1 MPLKSNVLEGGA
13 IDSDYR
19 ENVKVILP
27 SFLKKRVEFNNGD
40 CNAQILFQK
49 KELPKFIQ
57 VSNFDNFV
65 TGRKNKGF
73 GSTGV

>member
-1 MPLKSNVLEGGA
+1 MPLKSNELEEGA
-13 IDSDYR
+13 IDSHYR

-27 SFLKKRVEFNNGD
+27 NFSKKRVEFNNGD
-40 CNAQILFQK
+40 CIAQILFQK

-65 TGRKNKGF
+65 KGRKNKGF